1 VTRALEEP
9 SSFIFTFQEICQPYG
24 ANLSLFL
31 AFEEQRI
38 IPVTERFV
46 PLVEFVG
53 RSDDEWTNA
62 SINAQLDQFEGSPRL
77 EAAMDADHQGTLAL
91 AIIPRDRD

>member
-1 VTRALEEP
+1 
-9 SSFIFTFQEICQPYG
+9 
-24 ANLSLFL
+24 
-31 AFEEQRI
+31 
-38 IPVTERFV
+38 VTERFV

-77 EAAMDADHQGTLAL
+77 EAAIDANREGTLAL